1 VGYVLDADPDGG
13 LFSTGA
19 ACRFTVMN
27 AAHRAGTTKMLNDIW
42 VTCLILRFV
51 SWFEF
56 GFAGHEAISTG
67 RRSPAGGL
75 LGHFNPSILM
85 TMA

>member
-1 VGYVLDADPDGG
+1 
-13 LFSTGA
+13 
-19 ACRFTVMN
+19 
-27 AAHRAGTTKMLNDIW
+27 
-42 VTCLILRFV
+42 VTWLILRFV

-67 RRSPAGGL
+67 QAKPGWRGYWVN
-75 LGHFNPSILM
+75 FNFLILT